1 MMSNLVIMPI
11 ILPAITA
18 IILILI
24 GKRPIIKRM
33 VAFFGTLI
41 TLIATII
48 QFIHVY
54 KYGTTY
60 LELGNWKVPYS
71 IVLVSDMFASILV
84 VTSTFITLL
93 MIFYSYQTIG
103 KDRETYYYY
112 TSVMFML
119 AGLNG
124 AFTTGDI
131 FNLFVFF
138 EVFLISSYVLM
149 IIGGTKIQLQES
161 IKYILINVTS
171 SAFFVLAIGMLYSVV
186 GSLNMADISNRIS
199 TIQDQDIIIVVSI
212 LFIFIF
218 ATKAGMFP
226 LYFWLPGAYYAPPI
240 PILSLFG
247 ALLTKVG
254 VYAIYRTYS
263 LFFSYSGPV
272 VTNILLVLALLTII
286 FGCIGAI
293 AYFDMKK
300 IIIYNIM
307 IAVGVIIIG
316 IVIFTKESTIGG
328 IYYLIHDMII
338 KASLFMLVGV
348 IIKITGET
356 DIRNIS
362 GLIKRYPVLGWT
374 FFISALSLAGI
385 PPLSG
390 FFGKYF
396 IVKAAFMEGYTAS
409 AIIILI
415 SSLIVLLSVIKIFIM
430 VFFGDDK
437 GIVYKT
443 QPYHKMV
450 IASVIMTS
458 AAVLFGLC
466 SEQLYPYIAAAAEH
480 IYNPVSYVKAL
491 GVK

>member
-1 MMSNLVIMPI
+1 MSNLVVMPI
-11 ILPAITA
+11 IIPAITA

-41 TLIATII
+41 TFISAMI
-48 QFIHVY
+48 QFVHVY
-54 KYGTTY
+54 RNGTTY

-71 IVLVSDMFASILV
+71 IVLVSDMFSSLLV
-84 VTSTFITLL
+84 VTTSLITLV

-171 SAFFVLAIGMLYSVV
+171 SAFFVLAIGMLYSVI
-186 GSLNMADISNRIS
+186 GSLNMADISKRIS
-199 TIQDQDIIIVVSI
+199 TIENQDIIVVISI

-240 PILSLFG
+240 PILALFG

-272 VTNILLVLALLTII
+272 VTNVLLVLSLLTII
-286 FGCIGAI
+286 FGCIGAL

-307 IAVGVIIIG
+307 IAVGVIIMG

-328 IYYLIHDMII
+328 IYYLLHDMII

-356 DIRNIS
+356 DIRNIG

-374 FFISALSLAGI
+374 FFIAALSLAGI

-396 IVKAAFMEGYTAS
+396 IVKAAFMEGYTWS

-415 SSLIVLLSVIKIFIM
+415 SSLVVLLSVIKIFIM

-437 GIVYKT
+437 NKVYHPEPYYKT
-443 QPYHKMV
+443 LV
-450 IASVIMTS
+450 ASVIMT
-458 AAVLFGLC
+458 AIAVLFGVG
-466 SEQLYPYIAAAAEH
+466 SEQLYPFIAQAAEH
-480 IYNPVSYVKAL
+480 LYDPVTYVKAL

>member
-41 TLIATII
+41 TLIAAVI

-54 KYGTTY
+54 KNGTTY

-71 IVLVSDMFASILV
+71 IVLVSDMFASLLV

-138 EVFLISSYVLM
+138 EVFLIASYVLM

-186 GSLNMADISNRIS
+186 GSLNMADISKKPECSRFIS
-199 TIQDQDIIIVVSI
+199 GCLVLTMHRRYQSWDCLGHYLRKSVSMQSIGHIVYSSVIQD
-212 LFIFIF
+212 L
-218 ATKAGMFP
+218 
-226 LYFWLPGAYYAPPI
+226 
-240 PILSLFG
+240 
-247 ALLTKVG
+247 
-254 VYAIYRTYS
+254 
-263 LFFSYSGPV
+263 
-272 VTNILLVLALLTII
+272 
-286 FGCIGAI
+286 
-293 AYFDMKK
+293 
-300 IIIYNIM
+300 
-307 IAVGVIIIG
+307 
-316 IVIFTKESTIGG
+316 
-328 IYYLIHDMII
+328 
-338 KASLFMLVGV
+338 
-348 IIKITGET
+348 
-356 DIRNIS
+356 
-362 GLIKRYPVLGWT
+362 
-374 FFISALSLAGI
+374 
-385 PPLSG
+385 
-390 FFGKYF
+390 
-396 IVKAAFMEGYTAS
+396 
-409 AIIILI
+409 
-415 SSLIVLLSVIKIFIM
+415 
-430 VFFGDDK
+430 
-437 GIVYKT
+437 
-443 QPYHKMV
+443 
-450 IASVIMTS
+450 
-458 AAVLFGLC
+458 
-466 SEQLYPYIAAAAEH
+466 
-480 IYNPVSYVKAL
+480 
-491 GVK
+491 

>member
-1 MMSNLVIMPI
+1 MSNLVIMPI

-41 TLIATII
+41 TLIAAVI

-54 KYGTTY
+54 KNGTTY

-71 IVLVSDMFASILV
+71 IVLVSDMFASLLV

-138 EVFLISSYVLM
+138 EVFLIASYVLM

-199 TIQDQDIIIVVSI
+199 SIQNQDIIIVVSI

-226 LYFWLPGAYYAPPI
+226 LYFWLPGA
-240 PILSLFG
+240 
-247 ALLTKVG
+247 
-254 VYAIYRTYS
+254 
-263 LFFSYSGPV
+263 
-272 VTNILLVLALLTII
+272 
-286 FGCIGAI
+286 
-293 AYFDMKK
+293 
-300 IIIYNIM
+300 
-307 IAVGVIIIG
+307 
-316 IVIFTKESTIGG
+316 
-328 IYYLIHDMII
+328 
-338 KASLFMLVGV
+338 
-348 IIKITGET
+348 
-356 DIRNIS
+356 
-362 GLIKRYPVLGWT
+362 
-374 FFISALSLAGI
+374 
-385 PPLSG
+385 
-390 FFGKYF
+390 
-396 IVKAAFMEGYTAS
+396 
-409 AIIILI
+409 
-415 SSLIVLLSVIKIFIM
+415 
-430 VFFGDDK
+430 
-437 GIVYKT
+437 
-443 QPYHKMV
+443 
-450 IASVIMTS
+450 
-458 AAVLFGLC
+458 
-466 SEQLYPYIAAAAEH
+466 
-480 IYNPVSYVKAL
+480 
-491 GVK
+491 